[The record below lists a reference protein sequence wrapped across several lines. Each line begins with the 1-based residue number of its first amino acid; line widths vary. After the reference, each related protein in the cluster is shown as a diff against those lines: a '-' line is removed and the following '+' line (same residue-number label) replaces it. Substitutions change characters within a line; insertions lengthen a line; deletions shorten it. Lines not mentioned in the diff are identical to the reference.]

1 MPFSPIKDGRRILG
15 EKDANACL
23 SPAHQSKQSL
33 SVVGTP
39 TKRTLFTNI
48 SPKKLL
54 PSPIFAGQKRSRDQV
69 DEVEINNT
77 GHGQDPLGSQEPSSQ
92 STIKQSIHEPAQV
105 PNATD
110 VDACVSTLAS
120 TTQPERDETVED
132 QMDTELSP
140 TAPRSLEKHTR
151 SVSVDSDARK
161 MFIQEKA
168 KLLRNTLQTAMRNVP
183 RHQFDRRVS
192 ELEAHSRK
200 CPRVSLS
207 ALSSPSVSFK
217 NTSTPSQFRTP
228 RIGTMADMT
237 STPFRSTPDLP
248 RHRSAFPDSSS
259 CVKPSQRTPPR
270 AFGSPMQLS
279 SPPATIV
286 RQSRTREV
294 SEEPRPEE
302 ESDKHEELSPSQ
314 RGDAVDGLLK
324 LMSTAGSQDS
334 SDAWTGQVDGRG

>member
-15 EKDANACL
+15 EKDTNACL

-39 TKRTLFTNI
+39 TKRTLFANV

-54 PSPIFAGQKRSRDQV
+54 PSPIFAGQKRTRDQV
-69 DEVEINNT
+69 DEVEINT
-77 GHGQDPLGSQEPSSQ
+77 GCGQDPQGSQESSSQ

-110 VDACVSTLAS
+110 VNVVGVSTPTS
-120 TTQPERDETVED
+120 TTQPVRDETSED
-132 QMDTELSP
+132 QMETEMRP
-140 TAPRSLEKHTR
+140 TASQSLEDDT
-151 SVSVDSDARK
+151 SSMPEDSNARK

-168 KLLRNTLQTAMRNVP
+168 LLLRNTLQTAMRNVTT
-183 RHQFDRRVS
+183 HQFDRRVS

-200 CPRVSLS
+200 CPRISLA

-217 NTSTPSQFRTP
+217 NTTPSQFRTP
-228 RIGTMADMT
+228 RIGTMTDMT

-248 RHRSAFPDSSS
+248 RHRSAFADSSS

-279 SPPATIV
+279 SPPATVV

-294 SEEPRPEE
+294 SEEPRPNEE
-302 ESDKHEELSPSQ
+302 PEKHEELSPSQ